1 MYYVYSD
8 KLPGK
13 LNMALDVCT
22 GESQLFLLRIYTWE
36 RPTLSLGRYQK
47 TDGINWDFIEK
58 SGFDVVRRP
67 TGGRAVLH
75 WDEITYSIVVPKTQG
90 IFELGV
96 LEFYNF
102 ISKLLT
108 RALNYVGYPVEFTQ
122 RHNKGNSAICFDTPA
137 QYEIT
142 LNSVKVVGSAQM
154 RTKDFI
160 LQHGSIVLVPHE
172 EIKNCFHGRHDEI
185 KLIGLY
191 DFKII
196 PFEKIVESIK
206 QAFLE
211 HFGILEDLPQNDWK
225 NFMKKAKE
233 TEDSYAIY
241 RGNSNR

>member
-1 MYYVYSD
+1 MYYVFSD

-13 LNMALDVCT
+13 LNMALDVCA
-22 GESQLFLLRIYTWE
+22 GESQLFLLRIYTWK

-58 SGFDVVRRP
+58 NGFDVVRRP

-75 WDEITYSIVVPKTQG
+75 WDEITYSIVVPKSLG
-90 IFELGV
+90 MFELGV

-108 RALNYVGYPVEFTQ
+108 KALNDVDYPVEFTQ
-122 RHNKGNSAICFDTPA
+122 KHNKGNSAICFDVPA

-172 EIKNCFHGRHDEI
+172 EIKNCFYGEHNDI
-185 KLIGLY
+185 KLVGLY
-191 DFKII
+191 DLKIV
-196 PFEKIVESIK
+196 PFEEIVESIK
-206 QAFLE
+206 RTFLE
-211 HFGILEDLPQNDWK
+211 HFDTLEDLSQIDWEYVVS
-225 NFMKKAKE
+225 KAREMEE
-233 TEDSYAIY
+233 TYAIH
-241 RGNSNR
+241 RRNSNR